1 MFKIILNKYR
11 KRRKNMNR
19 GRLYEE
25 LIPIEQL
32 SYKGYN
38 TPELANAKIKQVLD
52 EVKKEMPLFT
62 EKWVNTEYDNPDWK
76 ATCEAMNERT
86 LAREK
91 WFIKWFGEQK

>member
-1 MFKIILNKYR
+1 MNK
-11 KRRKNMNR
+11 

-25 LIPIEQL
+25 LMPIEQL

-38 TPELANAKIKQVLD
+38 TPELVNAKISQILD
-52 EVKKEMPLFT
+52 EVKKEMLPFT
-62 EKWVNTEYDNPDWK
+62 EKWVNTENEPDWK

-91 WFIKWFGEQK
+91 WFIKWFGK